1 MALGIAIMPNP
12 ISAIAGLAREAEDG
26 GFAGIF
32 MPELTNDGMLCCQ
45 LAASATRTIELY
57 TWITNIHYRQPPLC
71 AGAAAMVQQLSGGR
85 FMLGLGV
92 SHRPAMQAIGVD
104 MGANARDKLRNYIL
118 ELRRLLNGEVKAF
131 ALKAGAP
138 IPIYIGALAL
148 ETARMAGE
156 IADGLELYNCP
167 PERVRQMRRAAEQAT
182 EATRRL
188 HVTAAV
194 NAFVNDDIEQ
204 AYESARRGLTGYA
217 SIPFYNRQFAKS
229 GFAKEA
235 AAAMDASKRRDR
247 DAVRAALTDE
257 MLDAVALIG
266 PASRCAERL
275 QAYRE
280 AGADL
285 PVIVPISAN
294 PEAETRRLIK
304 AFGNC
309 L

>member
-12 ISAIAGLAREAEDG
+12 LGAIAALAREAEDA

-32 MPELTNDGMLCCQ
+32 MPEITNDGMLCCQ
-45 LAASATRTIELY
+45 LAAAATQRIGLY

-71 AGAAAMVQQLSGGR
+71 AGAAAMLQQLSGGR
-85 FMLGLGV
+85 FKLGLGV
-92 SHRPAMQAIGVD
+92 SHRPAMQAIGID
-104 MGANARDKLRNYIL
+104 LGPNARDKLRSYIL
-118 ELRRLLNGEVKAF
+118 ELRRLLGGEVKAF
-131 ALKAGAP
+131 ALKPATP

-148 ETARMAGE
+148 ETARTAGE

-167 PERVRQMRRAAEQAT
+167 PQRVRQMRRAAEQAAGT
-182 EATRRL
+182 SRSV
-188 HVTAAV
+188 HVTTAV
-194 NAFVNDDIEQ
+194 NAFVNEDVGQ
-204 AYESARRGLTGYA
+204 AYESARRGLSGYA
-217 SIPFYNRQFAKS
+217 TVPFYNRQFAKS
-229 GFAKEA
+229 GFAREA
-235 AAAMDASKRRDR
+235 AAAMEASKRRDR
-247 DAVRAALTDE
+247 NAVRAALTHE

-266 PASRCAERL
+266 PVSRCAERL

-280 AGADL
+280 AGTDL

-304 AFGNC
+304 AFGNY